1 MRQNMGMRL
10 DSVDDLRAPAIQMI
24 AHPEYADGSFWHPCF
39 YLLLAHH
46 LADLNAFHQI
56 AAWTIVE
63 PNHYLSDISE
73 RLHEIIELL
82 ESSPGSIWPLML
94 MSLILM

>member
-24 AHPEYADGSFWHPCF
+24 AHPDTQMVLSGTHVFIFCSRTILPISTLSNRLPPG
-39 YLLLAHH
+39 LLSSR
-46 LADLNAFHQI
+46 
-56 AAWTIVE
+56 TIISLTS
-63 PNHYLSDISE
+63 PNDSTRSWNF
-73 RLHEIIELL
+73 L
-82 ESSPGSIWPLML
+82 ESPGSIWPLML